1 MQRNGDNRGRNMNKK
16 SIREIIWIINDVFHF
31 LVGTLSILAI
41 VGMIIKIILMAFGG
55 YAALGLIALP
65 FVIVFVLIPLIA
77 LGLISF
83 IPVLFGILRFKAKEE
98 KAKQKFLT
106 LNIVSSFICSIL
118 LFVGSFGSEYVIDW
132 FISSKS
138 VLPTIE
144 IIVLLISIIMLILNF
159 LLLVFTIYIEIPTI
173 TDQNDEWK
181 DYYK

>member
-1 MQRNGDNRGRNMNKK
+1 MNKK
-16 SIREIIWIINDVFHF
+16 SIREIIWIINDVYHF
-31 LVGTLSILAI
+31 LVGTLIILAI

-55 YAALGLIALP
+55 LAALGMIALP
-65 FVIVFVLIPLIA
+65 FFIVFFLIPLIA
-77 LGLISF
+77 FGLLSF
-83 IPVLFGILRFKAKEE
+83 IPVLFGILRFKSKEE
-98 KAKQKFLT
+98 KAKQKFLI

-118 LFVGSFGSEYVIDW
+118 FLVGSFRSEYVIDW
-132 FISSKS
+132 FISSHS

-159 LLLVFTIYIEIPTI
+159 LLLVSTIYIEIPTI